1 MGKPYSIL
9 TNPLHY
15 DTFPS
20 SMANSLRHRAGDSHN
35 LKLYFDLTSI
45 PGSKGLSSVTL
56 ISNKLG
62 GFMMS
67 SLTEFPD
74 IRIDYFRRSNDSGVR
89 PALACFLTHIHSD
102 HLQGLEGF
110 YGGPFIHCSAA
121 TKELLIKL
129 ERRLHRLNLARGV
142 LEARQCLYAEKEKK
156 LKVIPL
162 ETPTMVEIG
171 SGKSLRVTLF
181 DANHCPGAVMFLI
194 EGDGKAILYTGD
206 IRAEKW
212 WVDYLKRHPILV
224 PYAMGLKTLDKI
236 YLDTSFAGRNK
247 IHEVFRSKQDG
258 IHELLSQV
266 RKYPQDTIF
275 HLNAWTF
282 GYEDVWV
289 ALASAFDSK
298 IHLSDYHRRLFH
310 FIRSPDKYVH
320 GPFLSGFEF
329 GNSKVL
335 GCTTSNIEARFHSCE
350 KRIGCKGLEGERNVV
365 WIKPVVTRVGS
376 FDIHEAGIGNGDLEN
391 QDDLEL
397 RDEHLKQILEILG
410 PDIPERVRDLLKEAR
425 TSMKQVLPLSLRRG
439 AEDDDLTAPKLLGL
453 LDEAASISS
462 QRKSQETD
470 SQILIPTPTS
480 SDGEGIVAESGE
492 ILPNEITFPFSRHS
506 SYSELRGL
514 VSAFGPRD
522 VYPCVV
528 NEETWDEEK
537 SIKTLFGDLCTGD
550 KFVHDNDMRRRLE
563 EEHMVQEQLE
573 EERLERETES
583 QRNLERSQLACT
595 EIHFPPHQPR
605 EAAIQGSKNTEDQRW
620 TQARAMASSTASNT
634 PTASPVTLP
643 KTPKRPRN
651 VTPIAPVMSS
661 RPDSQTPKQ
670 IKRQPHTSPP
680 SSPPTWSVKR
690 IKIQSPLHET
700 VLSPMRPGKEVRM
713 SSVEREFADSERFW
727 EGVEAALGIGGTW
740 WDVDLSCTTQKWKYE
755 EEVEL

>member
-1 MGKPYSIL
+1 MS
-9 TNPLHY
+9 
-15 DTFPS
+15 TF
-20 SMANSLRHRAGDSHN
+20 
-35 LKLYFDLTSI
+35 
-45 PGSKGLSSVTL
+45 KGIVA
-56 ISNKLG
+56 
-62 GFMMS
+62 
-67 SLTEFPD
+67 EFPD
-74 IRIDYFRRSNDSGVR
+74 IRIDYFRRSNDPGAR

-129 ERRLHRLNLARGV
+129 ERRLHRLNLAKGV

-156 LKVIPL
+156 LCQKVIPL

-171 SGKSLRVTLF
+171 SGRSLRVTLF
-181 DANHCPGAVMFLI
+181 DVRCPVKLPEEAKTAQANHCPGAVMFLM

-224 PYAMGLKTLDKI
+224 PYAVGLKTLDKI
-236 YLDTSFAGRNK
+236 YLDTSFAGRSK
-247 IHEVFRSKQDG
+247 IHEVFCSKQDG

-266 RKYPQDTIF
+266 RKYPQDTVF

-282 GYEDVWV
+282 GYEEVWV
-289 ALASAFDSK
+289 ALTSAFDAK

-335 GCTTSNIEARFHSCE
+335 GCATSNIEARFHSCE
-350 KRIGCKGLEGERNVV
+350 KRIGCKGLEGKRNVV
-365 WIKPVVTRVGS
+365 WINPVVTRVGS
-376 FDIHEAGIGNGDLEN
+376 FDVHEAGVGNGDLEN

-410 PDIPERVRDLLKEAR
+410 PDVPERVRDLLKEAR
-425 TSMKQVLPLSLRRG
+425 TSMKQVLPLSLQRG
-439 AEDDDLTAPKLLGL
+439 AEGDDLTAPKLLGL
-453 LDEAASISS
+453 LDEAASVSS
-462 QRKSQETD
+462 QRKTQETD

-480 SDGEGIVAESGE
+480 NDEEGIVAEGGE
-492 ILPNEITFPFSRHS
+492 ILPNLITFPFSRHS

-514 VSAFGPRD
+514 VSSFRPRD
-522 VYPCVV
+522 IYPCVV
-528 NEETWDEEK
+528 DEETWDEEK
-537 SIKTLFGDLCTGD
+537 SVKTLFGDLCTGD
-550 KFVHDNDMRRRLE
+550 EFVHDNDMRRLLE
-563 EEHMVQEQLE
+563 EEHLVQEQLE
-573 EERLERETES
+573 RERLKRELES
-583 QRNLERSQLACT
+583 QRNLERSQLEHPET
-595 EIHFPPHQPR
+595 KFPQHQP
-605 EAAIQGSKNTEDQRW
+605 EETAIEGSKETEDQRW

-634 PTASPVTLP
+634 PTASPITSP
-643 KTPKRPRN
+643 KAPKRPRN
-651 VTPIAPVMSS
+651 ATPAAVMSS
-661 RPDSQTPKQ
+661 QPDSLTPKQ
-670 IKRQPHTSPP
+670 IKHEPHTSPP
-680 SSPPTWSVKR
+680 SPPPTWSAKK
-690 IKIQSPLHET
+690 IKIQSPLQET
-700 VLSPMRPGKEVRM
+700 VLSPPHPGKEVRM

-727 EGVEAALGIGGTW
+727 EGVDAALGIGGTW
-740 WDVDLSCTTQKWKYE
+740 WDVGLSCTMQKWGYE

>member
-1 MGKPYSIL
+1 MPDAAYPVL
-9 TNPLHY
+9 LL
-15 DTFPS
+15 
-20 SMANSLRHRAGDSHN
+20 AAALN
-35 LKLYFDLTSI
+35 LKLYFDLILI
-45 PGSKGLSSVTL
+45 PGSKSLSSVAL
-56 ISNKLG
+56 IFDEFG
-62 GFMMS
+62 GKFIMS
-67 SLTEFPD
+67 TFKGIVTEFPD
-74 IRIDYFRRSNDSGVR
+74 IRIDYFRQSNDSGAR

-110 YGGPFIHCSAA
+110 YGGPFIYCSAA

-129 ERRLHRLNLARGV
+129 ERRLHRFNLAKGV
-142 LEARQCLYAEKEKK
+142 LEARRCLYAEKEKK

-212 WVDYLKRHPILV
+212 WVDYLKRHPVLV

-236 YLDTSFAGRNK
+236 YLDTSFAGRSK

-282 GYEDVWV
+282 GYEEAWV

-298 IHLSDYHRRLFH
+298 IHLSDYYRRLFH
-310 FIRSPDKYVH
+310 FIRSPDKYVN

-335 GCTTSNIEARFHSCE
+335 GCTTSNTEARFHSCE
-350 KRIGCKGLEGERNVV
+350 KRIGCKGLEGRKNIV
-365 WIKPVVTRVGS
+365 WISPVITRVGS
-376 FDIHEAGIGNGDLEN
+376 YDVHEPGVGSGDLEN

-410 PDIPERVRDLLKEAR
+410 PDVPESVRDLLKEAR
-425 TSMKQVLPLSLRRG
+425 TSMKQLLPLSLQRG
-439 AEDDDLTAPKLLGL
+439 SEEDDLTAPKLLGL
-453 LDEAASISS
+453 LSEAAGISS

-470 SQILIPTPTS
+470 SQILIPTPIS
-480 SDGEGIVAESGE
+480 NDEEGVVAENGE
-492 ILPNEITFPFSRHS
+492 ILPNVITFPFSRHS

-514 VSAFGPRD
+514 VSAFRPRD
-522 VYPCVV
+522 IYPCVV
-528 NEETWDEEK
+528 NEAAWDEEK
-537 SIKTLFGDLCTGD
+537 SVETLFGDLCTGGE
-550 KFVHDNDMRRRLE
+550 FTHDNDMRRRLE
-563 EEHMVQEQLE
+563 EEHMAQEQLE
-573 EERLERETES
+573 EERLERELLES
-583 QRNLERSQLACT
+583 QRNLDRGQLERIEINFPQCRPEERAT
-595 EIHFPPHQPR
+595 E
-605 EAAIQGSKNTEDQRW
+605 GSKDTEDQRW
-620 TQARAMASSTASNT
+620 IQARAMASSTASNT
-634 PTASPVTLP
+634 PTTSPAAS
-643 KTPKRPRN
+643 PKRPERARN
-651 VTPIAPVMSS
+651 VTPVAPVVS
-661 RPDSQTPKQ
+661 PPLDSPPPKQ
-670 IKRQPHTSPP
+670 VKREPHTSPS
-680 SSPPTWSVKR
+680 SSPPTGSAKR
-690 IKIQSPLHET
+690 IKIQNSLHGTVSSPR
-700 VLSPMRPGKEVRM
+700 RPGKGVRM
-713 SSVEREFADSERFW
+713 SSVEREFGDSEKFW

-740 WDVDLSCTTQKWKYE
+740 WDVELSCTMQEWRYE